1 MNFKKQLGRLTDWD
15 KDDLLDLVGLETR
28 RTTTD
33 ALIPALTAFS
43 IGVLVGV
50 GVGLLVAPKPGNE
63 LRTDLKNRLGGG
75 NDTLSAPT
83 SGVQGAAPRSV

>member
-1 MNFKKQLGRLTDWD
+1 MNFKKQLGKLTDWD

-33 ALIPALTAFS
+33 ALIPTLTAFS

-50 GVGLLVAPKPGNE
+50 GVGLLIAPKPGTE

-75 NDTLSAPT
+75 SDQLSSAAGT
-83 SGVQGAAPRSV
+83 GVSAPRSV

>member
-1 MNFKKQLGRLTDWD
+1 MNFKKQLGKLTDWD

-33 ALIPALTAFS
+33 ALVPALTAFS

-50 GVGLLVAPKPGNE
+50 GVGLLIAPKAGNE
-63 LRTDLKNRLGGG
+63 LRSDLKNRLGGG
-75 NDTLSAPT
+75 NDQLSSPT